1 MQACSPG
8 EDPGAAFCVDELH
21 ECGEYPRIGLGEHAV
36 PQVEDVPRCRS
47 GPPEH
52 VSRLFGHHLP
62 GGEADRRVEVALDR
76 MQRSEPRSGRVQ
88 RHPPV
93 HSDDLRAGLGH
104 EAEQLAGADA
114 EEDAWHSQGVDG
126 LEHPSGRWQ
135 REPCVLGRGEDACPA
150 VEQLHDRGTRAD
162 LRGER
167 RGRDVSQ
174 LLDEGAPDE
183 RFGVHERLDPGER
196 ARRPPFD
203 EVARDG
209 EGGAGEADERHVRSQ
224 LARHERGCL
233 PDVGGV
239 LLRDERPESAK
250 VVFRGE
256 RPGDDRTATG
266 LDHDAKA
273 DRVDRDHDVG
283 EEDRCVHSVAVYRL
297 EGELGSEGRVRDRRE
312 DVARASCRAVLGE
325 RAPCLAHEPHRGVGH
340 GSAQAGGHER
350 RRVATRC
357 GPVSGPRTGAG
368 IDADVGRA
376 PRARNGHTAII
387 AARAALHHRGQCGTP
402 ATSAPVNWLVRSSAW
417 EGFDD
422 VTQEQDVQEEQRFLD
437 RAYDGL
443 ESMRAEA
450 TRMLES
456 VLDVGRGGTF
466 QSRTERDIVV
476 RTSLARLAQLD
487 IGDQALCFGRI
498 DRVPEPGRDQGETFH
513 IGRLA
518 VSGPDHEPLVVDWRA
533 PVAEPFYRATG
544 LDPQGLARRR
554 HLAVS
559 ARTVT
564 GVEDE
569 YFAAAGPDTA
579 APASDAIALGG
590 PGALLSALSHARTGF
605 MGDIVATIQRE
616 QDEIIRSPLGG
627 LLMVQGGP
635 GTGKTAVA
643 LHRAAYLLYTYRF
656 PLERQGVLVVGP
668 NPLFLRYIERVLPS
682 LGEAGVTLSTVAG
695 LVPEIRVRSVDRPA
709 VARLKGDAR
718 MAKVLVKAVRTRER
732 GLRRDLEVPF
742 GATTLR
748 LAASE
753 TREIVS
759 AARRRPGPHN
769 GRRRFV
775 EHQVLQRLA
784 EQYDR
789 ARRGLAARSV
799 PARGTAADRGLPSED
814 GAGLD
819 DAGLDGGWRDGG
831 GLDTA
836 GLDTGRSD
844 VGADLGELRRQIRRS
859 PVVAEALDRM
869 WPRLAPHELVHDL
882 FGAHPLL
889 VAAGSG
895 ILSDAEVAMLYRPRS
910 TSLDQVPWT
919 AADAA
924 LVDEA
929 RALLGP
935 RRSRPRQRSTA
946 PDRAEQLRAEHGFW
960 PAGLSTSPLPDASPD
975 GAATEEVRA
984 YGHIV
989 VDEAQDLSPMQL
1001 RMLARRSISGSM
1013 TVVGDIAQATGPWVP
1028 TGWEDVERHL
1038 SPARRARVAELSVG
1052 YRTPAEVMDVAAGVL
1067 AVAAPGLRAPT
1078 PVRRSGEAP
1087 RAWRSTPGGLAATTV
1102 QAVSVEL
1109 AAVAGGRV
1117 AVLAPAAM
1125 ATELVRTLEAA
1136 GLDAVD
1142 PRDPDGPGLAA
1153 PLVVLPAAESHGLEF
1168 DSVVVVEPA
1177 AIVAG
1182 EAHDAASWQ
1191 ATPAGYRALY
1201 VALTRPT
1208 RRLAVVHA
1216 LDLPRGLE
1224 LP

>member
-1 MQACSPG
+1 M
-8 EDPGAAFCVDELH
+8 
-21 ECGEYPRIGLGEHAV
+21 
-36 PQVEDVPRCRS
+36 
-47 GPPEH
+47 
-52 VSRLFGHHLP
+52 
-62 GGEADRRVEVALDR
+62 
-76 MQRSEPRSGRVQ
+76 
-88 RHPPV
+88 
-93 HSDDLRAGLGH
+93 
-104 EAEQLAGADA
+104 
-114 EEDAWHSQGVDG
+114 
-126 LEHPSGRWQ
+126 
-135 REPCVLGRGEDACPA
+135 
-150 VEQLHDRGTRAD
+150 
-162 LRGER
+162 
-167 RGRDVSQ
+167 
-174 LLDEGAPDE
+174 
-183 RFGVHERLDPGER
+183 
-196 ARRPPFD
+196 
-203 EVARDG
+203 
-209 EGGAGEADERHVRSQ
+209 
-224 LARHERGCL
+224 
-233 PDVGGV
+233 
-239 LLRDERPESAK
+239 
-250 VVFRGE
+250 
-256 RPGDDRTATG
+256 
-266 LDHDAKA
+266 
-273 DRVDRDHDVG
+273 
-283 EEDRCVHSVAVYRL
+283 
-297 EGELGSEGRVRDRRE
+297 
-312 DVARASCRAVLGE
+312 
-325 RAPCLAHEPHRGVGH
+325 
-340 GSAQAGGHER
+340 
-350 RRVATRC
+350 
-357 GPVSGPRTGAG
+357 
-368 IDADVGRA
+368 
-376 PRARNGHTAII
+376 
-387 AARAALHHRGQCGTP
+387 
-402 ATSAPVNWLVRSSAW
+402 
-417 EGFDD
+417 
-422 VTQEQDVQEEQRFLD
+422 TQEQHVQEEQRFLD
-437 RAYDGL
+437 RAYEGL

-476 RTSLARLAQLD
+476 RTSMARLAQLD

-498 DRVPEPGRDQGETFH
+498 DRVPEPGHDQGETFH

-518 VSGPDHEPLVVDWRA
+518 VSGPDHDPLVVDWRA

-569 YFAAAGPDTA
+569 YFATGAGAPGGT
-579 APASDAIALGG
+579 APAPDAIALGG
-590 PGALLSALSHARTGF
+590 PGALLSALSQARTGY

-643 LHRAAYLLYTYRF
+643 LHRAAYLLYTHRF

-682 LGEAGVTLSTVAG
+682 LGETGVTLSTVAG
-695 LVPEIRVRSVDRPA
+695 LVPEIRVRSVDRPS

-718 MAKVLVKAVRTRER
+718 MAKVLSKAVRTRER
-732 GLRRDLEVPF
+732 GLRQDLDVPF

-748 LAASE
+748 LTASE

-759 AARRRPGPHN
+759 SARRRPGPHN

-789 ARRGLAARSV
+789 ARRRELAGRSGPPLRTVAARD
-799 PARGTAADRGLPSED
+799 PRRGDD
-814 GAGLD
+814 DGLD
-819 DAGLDGGWRDGG
+819 VD
-831 GLDTA
+831 
-836 GLDTGRSD
+836 GLDTGRLD
-844 VGADLGELRRQIRRS
+844 VGADLSELRRQIRRS

-882 FGAHPLL
+882 FGARPLL
-889 VAAGSG
+889 AAAGSG
-895 ILSDAEVAMLYRPRS
+895 ILSDAEAAMLYRPRS
-910 TSLDQVPWT
+910 ASLDQVPWT
-919 AADAA
+919 AGDAA

-935 RRSRPRQRSTA
+935 RRSRPRQRSA
-946 PDRAEQLRAEHGFW
+946 MPDRAEQLRAEHGFW
-960 PAGLSTSPLPDASPD
+960 PAGLSTSPLPGASPN
-975 GAATEEVRA
+975 GAAPEEVHA

-1013 TVVGDIAQATGPWVP
+1013 TVVGDIAQATGPWAP

-1067 AVAAPGLRAPT
+1067 AAAAPGLRAPT

-1087 RAWRSTPGGLAATTV
+1087 RAWRSTPEELAATTV
-1102 QAVSVEL
+1102 QVASAEL

-1117 AVLAPAAM
+1117 AVLVPAA
-1125 ATELVRTLEAA
+1125 AAAEVVSALEAA

-1182 EAHDAASWQ
+1182 EAEDAAPRQ
-1191 ATPAGYRALY
+1191 ATTAGSRALY

-1208 RRLAVVHA
+1208 RRLTVVHA